1 MMRCFLPVAF
11 VLLGCGSAPTIE
23 IPFIEA
29 DAGQDAP
36 LVCDYDRTAAR
47 APCSTDA
54 ECKVTAC
61 EYGRCDPSMGF
72 CVVNDGAPDG
82 APCESGGACKDW
94 ICCH

>member
-1 MMRCFLPVAF
+1 MTRSSF
-11 VLLGCGSAPTIE
+11 VLIFALLGCGSAPTIE
-23 IPFIEA
+23 TPFIET

-36 LVCDYDRTAAR
+36 LVCDYDRTAAK
-47 APCSTDA
+47 APCATDV

-72 CVVNDGAPDG
+72 CVVNDGAPNG
-82 APCESGGACKDW
+82 TPCESGGTCKDW